1 MADNTSTSAL
11 MGNYGRVNI
20 AFDHGEGSWLV
31 TTDGDRYLDCSSGIA
46 VTSLGHAH
54 PELVKA
60 VQHQSAK
67 LWHVSNLYRIPEQE
81 EFARTLVGL
90 AGLDRAFFCNSGAEA
105 TEAAVKMAR
114 RAMHH
119 RGETGRHTILC
130 AEGAFH
136 GRTIAM
142 LAATDRPAFREG
154 FGPMPGGFEH
164 FPFGNMNA
172 LRDRMVTDA
181 ETGKPKVAAIM
192 VEEVQGEG
200 GAKPL
205 PRGFFRQLRGLCDE
219 FGCLLIADE
228 VQIGV
233 GRSGYIFSYEPSGIR
248 PDIIAMAKGL
258 GGGFPVGAVL
268 TTEEVAAAMP
278 PGSHGSTFGGNPLA
292 MAAGSAVMRV
302 LAGDG
307 FMEGVRERSGRL
319 MAELKKIATKSKAF
333 TPRGEGFLIGL
344 VVKPPHKASQLVS
357 ALRKAHVLAVPASE
371 NTVRLLPPLT
381 ITDEEVTLLVDAVG
395 KSASELGKGAD

>member
-1 MADNTSTSAL
+1 MADAV
-11 MGNYGRVNI
+11 MGNYGRI
-20 AFDHGEGSWLV
+20 DLAFDHGDGSWLV
-31 TTDGDRYLDCSSGIA
+31 TADGARYLDCASGIA
-46 VTSLGHAH
+46 VNTLGHNH
-54 PELVKA
+54 PALVDALKSQA
-60 VQHQSAK
+60 ER

-81 EFARTLVGL
+81 DVAAMLTRLS
-90 AGLDRAFFCNSGAEA
+90 GLDRAFFCNSGAEA

-119 RGETGRHTILC
+119 RGEPERMTVLC

-154 FGPMPGGFEH
+154 FGPMPEGFDH

-172 LRDRMVTDA
+172 LRDRLVSDA
-181 ETGKPKVAAIM
+181 ESERPRIAAVM
-192 VEEVQGEG
+192 VESVQGEG

-205 PRGFFRQLRGLCDE
+205 PKGFLADLRQLCDE
-219 FGCLLIADE
+219 TGCLLIADE

-233 GRSGYIFSYEPSGIR
+233 GRSGHIFSFEASGIT

-258 GGGFPVGAVL
+258 AGGFPVGAVV
-268 TTEEVAAAMP
+268 TTETVAAAMT

-292 MAAGSAVMRV
+292 MAVARAVLNV
-302 LAGDG
+302 LENDG
-307 FMEGVRERSGRL
+307 FMADVRRR
-319 MAELKKIATKSKAF
+319 AEKLRDGIEALAASHPDKLTC
-333 TPRGEGFLIGL
+333 RGGGMLLGL
-344 VVKPPHKASQLVS
+344 VLAPQYPAAGLVGL
-357 ALRKAHVLAVPASE
+357 LRQHHILSVPASE

-381 ITDEEVTLLVDAVG
+381 ISDSEIDLVLKTLGEVLPQLKEE
-395 KSASELGKGAD
+395 AS

>member
-1 MADNTSTSAL
+1 MANAV
-11 MGNYGRVNI
+11 MGNYGRI
-20 AFDHGEGSWLV
+20 DLAFDHGDGSWLV
-31 TTDGDRYLDCSSGIA
+31 TADGERFLDCASGIA
-46 VTSLGHAH
+46 VNSLGHNH
-54 PELVKA
+54 PALVEA
-60 VQHQSAK
+60 LRDQAGK

-81 EFARTLVGL
+81 EVAEMLTSL

-119 RGETGRHTILC
+119 RGETGRYTVLC

-154 FGPMPGGFEH
+154 FGPMPDGFDH

-172 LRDRMVTDA
+172 LRDRLIKDA
-181 ETGKPKVAAIM
+181 ETGAPSIAAVM
-192 VEEVQGEG
+192 VESVQGEG

-205 PRGFFRQLRGLCDE
+205 PADFLNDLRSLCDE
-219 FGCLLIADE
+219 VGCFLIADE

-233 GRSGYIFSYEPSGIR
+233 GRSGHIFSFEPSGIR
-248 PDIIAMAKGL
+248 PDIVAMAKGL
-258 GGGFPVGAVL
+258 AGGFPVGAVL
-268 TTEEVAAAMP
+268 TTEAIAEAMT

-292 MAAGSAVMRV
+292 MASARAV
-302 LAGDG
+302 LN
-307 FMEGVRERSGRL
+307 VLS
-319 MAELKKIATKSKAF
+319 
-333 TPRGEGFLIGL
+333 GEGFMAGVRQRAQLLRKGLDHLAMGRHNLFQVRGNGFLLGL
-344 VVKPPHKASQLVS
+344 VFAEHVKAGDVV
-357 ALRKAHVLAVPASE
+357 AMLRRHHVLSVPASE

-381 ITDEEVTLLVDAVG
+381 ISEEEINQLLATVSTCLDTLE
-395 KSASELGKGAD
+395 KAST